1 MLSSIK
7 TLFFSRMRRT
17 KKRSFCRNKRSHRT
31 RRNKRSHHTRRNKR
45 SHHNKRRHHIKGGD
59 YGKSVTSSTYDSVPI
74 LNEDSDDLSVT
85 IPGFGVMG
93 MKEFKR
99 YMEDR
104 DRNGSSQ
111 M

>member
-1 MLSSIK
+1 
-7 TLFFSRMRRT
+7 MRR
-17 KKRSFCRNKRSHRT
+17 HRT
-31 RRNKRSHHTRRNKR
+31 
-45 SHHNKRRHHIKGGD
+45 KGGD
-59 YGKSVTSSTYDSVPI
+59 YEKSVTSSTYDTVPI

-85 IPGFGVMG
+85 VPGFGVMG

>member
-31 RRNKRSHHTRRNKR
+31 RRNKRSHH
-45 SHHNKRRHHIKGGD
+45 NKRRHHSMRRHRTKGGD
-59 YGKSVTSSTYDSVPI
+59 YGKSVTSSTYDTVPI

-85 IPGFGVMG
+85 VPGFGVMG